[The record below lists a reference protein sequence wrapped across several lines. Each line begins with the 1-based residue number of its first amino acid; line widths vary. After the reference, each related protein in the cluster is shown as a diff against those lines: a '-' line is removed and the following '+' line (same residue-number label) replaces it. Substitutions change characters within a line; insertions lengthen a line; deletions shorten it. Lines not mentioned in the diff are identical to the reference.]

1 MPVALFPFTN
11 KSVKAEQAAFVHDLE
26 QQVKTLS
33 QQLENAHLSRLA
45 SEELKNHIGDMAN
58 EQSDLSDLLFR
69 TLQSVNDIHNLVSS
83 NAEALGAERSRLKD
97 SEATFSQITVIL
109 QQVSASLS
117 QIDSRASE
125 TGNNMIQLNQSAAKI
140 NDCVVQIENISD
152 QTNLLAL
159 NAAIE
164 AARAGEQGRGFA
176 VVADEVRTLAGQTGN
191 TTKEI
196 SGIIQ
201 ATTGFI
207 RQVDKGIEDIQKDA
221 ANLRDTTATIESSVK
236 LITDLS
242 KDMNIIINRSTNESY
257 IQVAMLSLLAFKS
270 RVYEFI
276 ATDEPDEEKA
286 KMIENHTEGRFGHWY
301 YEGLGKSTFGHLQN
315 YKNIEP
321 HLISLHKHAFQALE
335 EAREGSSKNKIA
347 NLDKME
353 SASESLIQ
361 YLEGLNDELQSMA
374 KHAMANDNNDDILF

>member
-1 MPVALFPFTN
+1 MPVALFPFIS

-69 TLQSVNDIHNLVSS
+69 TLQSVNDIHNLVSN

-117 QIDSRASE
+117 QIDNRASE

-176 VVADEVRTLAGQTGN
+176 VVADEVRTLAGQTGS

-286 KMIENHTEGRFGHWY
+286 KMIENHTEGRFGLWY

-335 EAREGSSKNKIA
+335 EAREGSSKHKIA

-361 YLEGLNDELQSMA
+361 YLEGLNDELQTMA
-374 KHAMANDNNDDILF
+374 KDAMANDNNDDILF